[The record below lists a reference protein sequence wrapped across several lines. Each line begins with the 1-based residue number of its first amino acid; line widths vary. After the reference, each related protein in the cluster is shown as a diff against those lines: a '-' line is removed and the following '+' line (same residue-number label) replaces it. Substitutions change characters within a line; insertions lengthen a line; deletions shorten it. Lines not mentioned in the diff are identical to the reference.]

1 MEVFGAPVFGFLS
14 LRETLDVYHISFEY
28 VQCLGAD
35 LVMQEEGGS
44 GFAPDLQEQI
54 EGTLEELATRCVLEL
69 LALPLDMEHESQRQQ
84 GLQGLR
90 SLLWTVDEEGH
101 FPSLG
106 GFTREQFM
114 KEAFSLMAASEQV
127 YLIVSVIGF

>member
-1 MEVFGAPVFGFLS
+1 
-14 LRETLDVYHISFEY
+14 
-28 VQCLGAD
+28 
-35 LVMQEEGGS
+35 MQEEGGS

-69 LALPLDMEHESQRQQ
+69 LALPLDTEHESQRQQ

-101 FPSLG
+101 FPPLG

-127 YLIVSVIGF
+127 FLINSLKGFMKCLCWKRCLKEGKILKLVLY